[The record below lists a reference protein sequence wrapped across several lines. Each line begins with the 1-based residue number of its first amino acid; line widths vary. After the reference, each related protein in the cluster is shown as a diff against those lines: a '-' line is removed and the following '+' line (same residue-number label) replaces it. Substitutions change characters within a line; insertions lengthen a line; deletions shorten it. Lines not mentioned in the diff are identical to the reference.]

1 MAATAATFADDSAS
15 VSMQS
20 SLNHPM
26 MMQGYGRIQG
36 PGQFFNQYL
45 RTDLSDTE
53 KASLATLE
61 QTHMDAVKAL
71 FQSTQSGGTT
81 ADLQAQMKT
90 LQDQFVTALL
100 PYIATDKQ
108 DAFKQAMTTM
118 PQ

>member
-1 MAATAATFADDSAS
+1 
-15 VSMQS
+15 
-20 SLNHPM
+20 M
-26 MMQGYGRIQG
+26 MRGEGNMHERAER
-36 PGQFFNQYL
+36 GQFFKQYL

-61 QTHMDAVKAL
+61 KAHMEAVKAL
-71 FQSTQSGGTT
+71 MDSTQSGSVTET
-81 ADLQAQMKT
+81 DSKAQMKV

-118 PQ
+118 PERHSEKMDREQGSDEQ